1 MSNRLLSPMLTKV
14 VRFCGIA
21 LLTTLTTTT
30 IIHQP
35 SYASSTTFFCAK
47 SKGVPVTYAK
57 TQNGRRIPMIRWV
70 SSNYFPSDLTP
81 LVRCQQV
88 AYRFQKNYDNGSLK
102 NIISGTLQNYPV
114 VCVAV
119 SRNDDCTSDT
129 LLFTLKRGANARQA
143 VESLLNRHALAAGK
157 VQQQS
162 GDNTQILVDFNI
174 YLNSL
179 PEEP

>member
-1 MSNRLLSPMLTKV
+1 MLTKV
-14 VRFCGIA
+14 ARVSGVA
-21 LLTTLTTTT
+21 LLTIFTTTA

-35 SYASSTTFFCAK
+35 SYADGTTFFCAK

-70 SSNYFPSDLTP
+70 SSNYFSSDLTP
-81 LVRCQQV
+81 LVRCKQV
-88 AYRFQKNYDNGSLK
+88 AQRFQKNYDNGSLK
-102 NIISGTLQNYPV
+102 NIITGTLKDYPV
-114 VCVAV
+114 VCAAV

-129 LLFTLKRGANARQA
+129 LLFTLKRGANATHA
-143 VESLLNRHALAAGK
+143 VESLLDRRALGAGK

-162 GDNTQILVDFNI
+162 GDNTQILIDFNI
-174 YLNSL
+174 YLNSV